1 MLKIT
6 NAVDEI
12 IRGDDIAY
20 FALQSGTLNCSAY
33 AKQIQTKV
41 EELCK
46 KPVVNATAIIMAL
59 TRLGSTIKKEHISLP
74 DIGLLDLEIKKN
86 LCEIVFPKNPE
97 IIVAAQKLFLEN
109 SNQQNLF
116 FTMNVGQNEF
126 SILVSKQLLEKTKA
140 ITKTKPLIILEN
152 LACLTF
158 HTDIVHM
165 HTANVFYSL
174 LRKFAIKELNIIEIL
189 TTYTEISLIME
200 EKNLSAFHQVLYKLM
215 K

>member
-6 NAVDEI
+6 NAVEQI
-12 IRGDDIAY
+12 IREDDIA
-20 FALQSGTLNCSAY
+20 FFTLQSGTLNCSAY
-33 AKQIQTKV
+33 AKRIKNKV

-46 KPVVNATAIIMAL
+46 KPVINTTAIIMAL
-59 TRLGSTIKKEHISLP
+59 TRLGSAIKKEHITLP
-74 DIGLLDLEIKKN
+74 EIGLLDLEIKKN

-109 SNQQNLF
+109 SNQQNLY
-116 FTMNVGQNEF
+116 FTMNIGQNEF
-126 SILVSKQLLEKTKA
+126 SILVSKQLLEKTKT
-140 ITKTKPLIILEN
+140 ITKTKPLVVLEN

-174 LRKFAIKELNIIEIL
+174 LRKFATKELNIIEIL
-189 TTYTEISLIME
+189 TTYTEISLIIE
-200 EKNLSAFHQVLYKLM
+200 DKNLPTFHQMLYRLM